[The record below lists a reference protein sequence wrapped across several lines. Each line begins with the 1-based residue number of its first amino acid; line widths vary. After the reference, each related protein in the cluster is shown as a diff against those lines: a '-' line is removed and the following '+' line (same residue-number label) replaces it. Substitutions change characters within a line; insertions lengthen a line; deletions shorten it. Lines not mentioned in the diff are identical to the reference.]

1 MNNFLFENGTKF
13 LFGGGCV
20 KEYLASFL
28 RKYGPSVLLV
38 TEEGERRSGA
48 ADEVRDILRRRG
60 KQASECAVGPFC
72 PRYEQVQQA
81 ARLCRERRVDLIL
94 GVGGSAVLD
103 GCKAA
108 SLAAVCRGDL
118 WENFGELQGVVDV
131 PPLPVGFVASHLE
144 VGAVNGA
151 AGLLHENQCVWRDYP
166 PCDPRFALLDP
177 ARTGELPRREL
188 LFQGFSALA
197 GALEEYLTLM
207 DGMSVSRELLEA
219 LLEGMVRDLRV
230 CRQAPGDE
238 NARSSLMWRCAL
250 WGSRFFQLGRRFS
263 FPALPVREAAILSAS
278 DWEEYAGA
286 LAVLL
291 LSLCRREAER
301 HPAAMARMACR
312 LWGLPGQAGPDGSPA
327 GQWRREDPGRL
338 HRGAGPSG
346 AAGAAGGGRPEPAGT
361 AFHLSKPFGT
371 YCVTNRN
378 FRSGGNAPIIQ
389 DESRQTGGFST

>member
-94 GVGGSAVLD
+94 GVGGSTVLD

-108 SLAAVCRGDL
+108 SLAAVCR
-118 WENFGELQGVVDV
+118 GVVDV

-144 VGAVNGA
+144 AGAVNGA
-151 AGLLHENQCVWRDYP
+151 AGRIHENQCVWRDYP

-177 ARTGELPRREL
+177 ARAWELPRREL

-197 GALEEYLTLM
+197 GALEEYLTLT

-278 DWEEYAGA
+278 DWEEYAGV

-291 LSLCRREAER
+291 LSLCRREAEQS
-301 HPAAMARMACR
+301 PAIMARAARR
-312 LWGLPGQAGPDGSPA
+312 LWGRSGRGRSETQLARDGVRALEALAEELGLPVQPE
-327 GQWRREDPGRL
+327 QL
-338 HRGAGPSG
+338 G
-346 AAGAAGGGRPEPAGT
+346 AAVQNRLGQLSTPQNLLVHT
-361 AFHLSKPFGT
+361 A
-371 YCVTNRN
+371 
-378 FRSGGNAPIIQ
+378 
-389 DESRQTGGFST
+389 

>member
-72 PRYEQVQQA
+72 PRYDQVQQA

-144 VGAVNGA
+144 AGAVNGA
-151 AGLLHENQCVWRDYP
+151 AGLIHENQCVWRDYP

-177 ARTGELPRREL
+177 ARTWELSRREL

-197 GALEEYLTLM
+197 GALEEYLTLT

-219 LLEGMVRDLRV
+219 LLEGMVQDLRV
-230 CRQAPGDE
+230 CRTVPSDE
-238 NARSSLMWRCAL
+238 DARSNLMWRCAL

-263 FPALPVREAAILSAS
+263 FPHLPLREAAILSSS
-278 DWEEYAGA
+278 DWAEYAGA

-291 LSLCRREAER
+291 LAHCRREAER
-301 HPAAMARMACR
+301 HPDVLAQLA
-312 LWGLPGQAGPDGSPA
+312 
-327 GQWRREDPGRL
+327 
-338 HRGAGPSG
+338 HRVWEV
-346 AAGAAGGGRPEPAGT
+346 PETG
-361 AFHLSKPFGT
+361 
-371 YCVTNRN
+371 
-378 FRSGGNAPIIQ
+378 Q
-389 DESRQTGGFST
+389 DEREAAQASIRAFADFLRELELPTEYAELDDALRCHLKKSAATQNLLVYTA

>member
-20 KEYLASFL
+20 REYLASFL

-144 VGAVNGA
+144 AGAVNGA
-151 AGLLHENQCVWRDYP
+151 AGLIHENQCVWRDYP

-177 ARTGELPRREL
+177 ARTCELSRREL

-197 GALEEYLTLM
+197 GALEEYLTLT

-238 NARSSLMWRCAL
+238 NTRSSLCGGAPCGEAGSSS
-250 WGSRFFQLGRRFS
+250 WGAGSPSRLCLCGRRPS
-263 FPALPVREAAILSAS
+263 CPRRTGRNTRGCWPSSCCPSAAGRRSAIPRSWPGWPAGSGNSPVRTGRKPS
-278 DWEEYAGA
+278 W
-286 LAVLL
+286 
-291 LSLCRREAER
+291 
-301 HPAAMARMACR
+301 PAAA
-312 LWGLPGQAGPDGSPA
+312 
-327 GQWRREDPGRL
+327 
-338 HRGAGPSG
+338 
-346 AAGAAGGGRPEPAGT
+346 
-361 AFHLSKPFGT
+361 
-371 YCVTNRN
+371 
-378 FRSGGNAPIIQ
+378 
-389 DESRQTGGFST
+389 

>member
-1 MNNFLFENGTKF
+1 M
-13 LFGGGCV
+13 
-20 KEYLASFL
+20 
-28 RKYGPSVLLV
+28 
-38 TEEGERRSGA
+38 
-48 ADEVRDILRRRG
+48 
-60 KQASECAVGPFC
+60 GPFC

-144 VGAVNGA
+144 AGAVNGA
-151 AGLLHENQCVWRDYP
+151 AGLIHENQCVWRDYP

-177 ARTGELPRREL
+177 ARAWELPRREL

-197 GALEEYLTLM
+197 GALEEHLTLT

-230 CRQAPGDE
+230 CQQAPGDE

-278 DWEEYAGA
+278 DWEEYAGV

-291 LSLCRREAER
+291 LSLCRREAEQSPAIMAR
-301 HPAAMARMACR
+301 RPAASGGA
-312 LWGLPGQAGPDGSPA
+312 PA
-327 GQWRREDPGRL
+327 G
-338 HRGAGPSG
+338 AGQRPSW
-346 AAGAAGGGRPEPAGT
+346 PAT
-361 AFHLSKPFGT
+361 A
-371 YCVTNRN
+371 
-378 FRSGGNAPIIQ
+378 
-389 DESRQTGGFST
+389 

>member
-13 LFGGGCV
+13 LFGVGCV
-20 KEYLASFL
+20 QEYLDSFL
-28 RKYGPSVLLV
+28 AGYGPSVLLV
-38 TEEGERRSGA
+38 IDQADGPSNA
-48 ADEVRDILRRRG
+48 LDEVRRILRRRG
-60 KQASECAVGPFC
+60 KQVAECAVGPFC
-72 PRYEQVQQA
+72 PRYGQVQQA
-81 ARLCRERRVDLIL
+81 ARLCRERHVDLVL

-118 WENFGELQGVVDV
+118 WENFGESQGVVDV

-144 VGAVNGA
+144 AGAVNGA
-151 AGLLHENQCVWRDYP
+151 AGLIHENQCVWRDYP

-177 ARTGELPRREL
+177 ARTCELSRREL
-188 LFQGFSALA
+188 LFQGFSALEGAMELYLDPVEGA
-197 GALEEYLTLM
+197 G
-207 DGMSVSRELLEA
+207 VSRNLLEA

-263 FPALPVREAAILSAS
+263 FPALPVRESALLSAS
-278 DWEEYAGA
+278 DWEEYAGV

-301 HPAAMARMACR
+301 HPAVMARMACR
-312 LWGLPGQAGPDGSPA
+312 LWGLPGQDRTEAQLA
-327 GQWRREDPGRL
+327 
-338 HRGAGPSG
+338 RGGVSALESLAEELGLPVQPEQLG
-346 AAGAAGGGRPEPAGT
+346 AAVQNRLGQLSTPQNLLVYT
-361 AFHLSKPFGT
+361 A
-371 YCVTNRN
+371 
-378 FRSGGNAPIIQ
+378 
-389 DESRQTGGFST
+389 

>member
-20 KEYLASFL
+20 REYLASFL

-60 KQASECAVGPFC
+60 KQASECTVGPFC
-72 PRYEQVQQA
+72 PRYDQVQQA

-144 VGAVNGA
+144 AGAVNGA
-151 AGLLHENQCVWRDYP
+151 AGLIHENQCVWRDYP

-177 ARTGELPRREL
+177 ARTCELSRREL

-197 GALEEYLTLM
+197 GALEEYLTLT

-230 CRQAPGDE
+230 CQQAPGDE

-278 DWEEYAGA
+278 DWEECAGV

-291 LSLCRREAER
+291 LSLCRREAEQS
-301 HPAAMARMACR
+301 PAIMARAARR
-312 LWGLPGQAGPDGSPA
+312 LWG
-327 GQWRREDPGRL
+327 
-338 HRGAGPSG
+338 
-346 AAGAAGGGRPEPAGT
+346 
-361 AFHLSKPFGT
+361 
-371 YCVTNRN
+371 
-378 FRSGGNAPIIQ
+378 RSGRGRSETQLARDGVRALEALAEELGLPTRPQQLDTAIQ
-389 DESRQTGGFST
+389 KRLASVPSAQNLLVHTA